1 MISGMEQFT
10 ENMQYDAHG
19 NITGITRRGK
29 ISSGSYGLMDNLTLT
44 YDGNRLTGVTEVSA
58 DYDFAGSFEYK
69 RANGSQ
75 YIYDGNGSLIADKSR
90 GIAYITYD
98 PNGNPSGIYF
108 TNGNITKYVYSATGQ
123 KLRVE
128 YDVAV
133 PNTTVTFGEEPDA
146 LTQSQTMYAG
156 SRQYLLGGSLVTQDG
171 MIDKFLFDGGYAS
184 ASMTNPTTYNFS
196 FYYYNR
202 DHLGNNREVVDS
214 AGTVMQITH
223 YYPFGTPYADPSTI
237 LNASLQPYKYN
248 GKELDRMHGLDTYDY
263 GARQYAPILGR
274 WDRMDPLCEKYYSI
288 SPYAYCGGNPVN
300 RIDPDGRDEWEINSQ
315 GQITNRIKTDEHDA
329 FFIVDGDN
337 KRIEDL
343 NISFKYGTVE
353 KSFRSHDKDGDSYDV
368 YRVRGDDNGET
379 LYRFLADNT
388 TVEWSHALFG
398 KEGDRGLNYLITS
411 HQEIWEWGLP
421 DMISKQFR
429 YGYSM
434 RHISHSHP
442 NKSIIP
448 SGLGEGKLDIY
459 FAEYVQSIFGEHV
472 TFSIYIPNYNNS
484 YVPYTPQSTKED
496 FPVTFPVLHLDPF
509 TVKPQNTQ

>member
-90 GIAYITYD
+90 SIAYITYD
-98 PNGNPSGIYF
+98 PNGNPSKIYF

-128 YDVAV
+128 YYVAV

-156 SRQYLLGGSLVTQDG
+156 STDYFLGGTLIRKDG
-171 MIDKFLFDGGYAS
+171 MIDKFLFEGGYAQ

-196 FYYYNR
+196 FYYYNS

-214 AGTVMQITH
+214 AGTVKQVTN
-223 YYPFGTPYADPSTI
+223 YYPFGTPYADTSATM
-237 LNASLQPYKYN
+237 NASLQPYKYN

-263 GARQYAPILGR
+263 GARQYNPVTAR
-274 WDRMDPLCEKYYSI
+274 WDRVDPLCEKYYSI
-288 SPYAYCGGNPVN
+288 SPYVYCGNNPI
-300 RIDPDGRDEWEINSQ
+300 RYI
-315 GQITNRIKTDEHDA
+315 DEH
-329 FFIVDGDN
+329 GDSLSLSGN
-337 KRIEDL
+337 IEDIKSTLSVYNQGMGGYYQASTDANGNVIL
-343 NISFKYGTVE
+343 NPNNNLDPSKMTDKEKKVYEQLNGIINNNYMTTINICNNSSDVIIGNASNATVDIGDINKMSNLENSSPVAALMHETHEQSLLQNPDYRPTDPNRVLKAHGIAESSEHSYTGNIGVKNVLDLNKDNSGFLEFHRNNSVIE
-353 KSFRSHDKDGDSYDV
+353 KKQI
-368 YRVRGDDNGET
+368 DNGN
-379 LYRFLADNT
+379 F
-388 TVEWSHALFG
+388 
-398 KEGDRGLNYLITS
+398 K
-411 HQEIWEWGLP
+411 
-421 DMISKQFR
+421 
-429 YGYSM
+429 
-434 RHISHSHP
+434 
-442 NKSIIP
+442 
-448 SGLGEGKLDIY
+448 
-459 FAEYVQSIFGEHV
+459 
-472 TFSIYIPNYNNS
+472 
-484 YVPYTPQSTKED
+484 
-496 FPVTFPVLHLDPF
+496 
-509 TVKPQNTQ
+509 